1 MIDITA
7 ELKKIVTLSPT
18 APFLFIGSGF
28 SRRYLGL
35 EDWEGLLKK
44 FGDNLNSGFVK
55 YASESNDNLALAA
68 QNMSKEYSEYWWN
81 LPESK
86 TISTDPNWYKHVTAP
101 LRYDICQYLKDTP
114 LDSKSLEQE
123 LEILTSEKTII
134 DGMITTNWDLLLEN
148 LFPTYK
154 VYIGQSNLLFS
165 NPQKIAEIYKIHG
178 CSMDPKSLVLT
189 QDDYDEFKNKNS
201 YLASKLLSIF
211 LEHPV
216 FFIGYSLNDENI
228 ASILGS
234 ISQIMTTNEQR
245 EKIAK
250 NLIFVSRAKGND
262 DSILETHLGFLDNK
276 SIPITQVRTD
286 DFSKVYLAFQGK
298 ERKIPAHILRIFR
311 EQFYEIVQG
320 ESPEKK
326 LYCSTD
332 IEDIIK
338 SGGDVEFV
346 AGFGVAQKSYLGEVG
361 LKKVSLPMV
370 LRDLIFDDLGVD
382 PNDMIDCLSNLS
394 EEATYLPVQK
404 YVVRQNIK
412 IDELKLKKLFK
423 FYNRNVQFF
432 KDKISESYKK
442 SYARNKY
449 LSLDQILNDTNY
461 LMTGKIHHLSLFI
474 LDNSSEEN
482 LVKLNNYLEKNF
494 EDYINKTE
502 FKKLICIYDL
512 LKYKSK

>member
-1 MIDITA
+1 MGIT
-7 ELKKIVTLSPT
+7 ESLKEIIKASPT

-35 EDWEGLLKK
+35 EDWEGLLTR
-44 FGDNLNSGFVK
+44 FGNNLQSGFVK

-68 QNMSKEYSEYWWN
+68 QNMARAYSDYWWG
-81 LPESK
+81 LPEAKAVS
-86 TISTDPNWYKHVTAP
+86 SSPDWYKHLTAP
-101 LRYDICQYLKDTP
+101 LRYDICEYLRKIP
-114 LDSKSLEQE
+114 LENKKLEEE
-123 LEILTSEKTII
+123 LETLISEKTII
-134 DGMITTNWDLLLEN
+134 DGVITTNWDLLLES

-178 CSMDPKSLVLT
+178 CSSDPKSLVLT
-189 QDDYDEFKNKNS
+189 KDDYDEFKNKNS

-234 ISQIMTTNEQR
+234 ISEIMTTDEQR

-250 NLIFVSRAKGND
+250 NLIFVNRSKGAE
-262 DSILETHLGFLDNK
+262 DSISETHLRFLDNK
-276 SIPITQVRTD
+276 NIPITQVKTD
-286 DFSKVYLAFQGK
+286 NFSKVYLAFQGK

-326 LYCSTD
+326 LYCPTD

-346 AGFGVAQKSYLGEVG
+346 AGFGVAQNSYLGKVG
-361 LKKVSLPMV
+361 IKKIDLEMV
-370 LRDLIFDDLGVD
+370 LRDLLFDDLSID
-382 PNDMIDCLSNLS
+382 PNDMISCLSSLS
-394 EEATYLPVQK
+394 YETTYLPIQ
-404 YVVRQNIK
+404 
-412 IDELKLKKLFK
+412 
-423 FYNRNVQFF
+423 
-432 KDKISESYKK
+432 
-442 SYARNKY
+442 KY
-449 LSLDQILNDTNY
+449 LSKIDLNKHDLGENLTKFSKRDVKFFKGKVSKSYQKSFKNNKFESISHILETDYADTGKVNY
-461 LMTGKIHHLSLFI
+461 LCLFVIENSNLANI
-474 LDNSSEEN
+474 LELKDYIVS
-482 LVKLNNYLEKNF
+482 KF
-494 EDYINKTE
+494 EDFKEKTE
-502 FKKLICIYDL
+502 FKNLICIYDL
-512 LKYKSK
+512 LKYKKTPQ

>member
-1 MIDITA
+1 
-7 ELKKIVTLSPT
+7 
-18 APFLFIGSGF
+18 
-28 SRRYLGL
+28 
-35 EDWEGLLKK
+35 
-44 FGDNLNSGFVK
+44 
-55 YASESNDNLALAA
+55 
-68 QNMSKEYSEYWWN
+68 
-81 LPESK
+81 
-86 TISTDPNWYKHVTAP
+86 
-101 LRYDICQYLKDTP
+101 
-114 LDSKSLEQE
+114 
-123 LEILTSEKTII
+123 
-134 DGMITTNWDLLLEN
+134 
-148 LFPTYK
+148 
-154 VYIGQSNLLFS
+154 
-165 NPQKIAEIYKIHG
+165 
-178 CSMDPKSLVLT
+178 MDPKSLVLT

-211 LEHPV
+211 LEHPI

-311 EQFYEIVQG
+311 EQFYEIVHG

-338 SGGDVEFV
+338 PGGDVEFV